1 MNWTARG
8 GLIVLQ
14 IKQLKT
20 RNEQKEGDVRFRLRK
35 IDWYWRNDY
44 LVEK

>member
-20 RNEQKEGDVRFRLRK
+20 RNEQIEGDVVMYTLGWGK
-35 IDWYWRNDY
+35 STDTGEMII
-44 LVEK
+44 